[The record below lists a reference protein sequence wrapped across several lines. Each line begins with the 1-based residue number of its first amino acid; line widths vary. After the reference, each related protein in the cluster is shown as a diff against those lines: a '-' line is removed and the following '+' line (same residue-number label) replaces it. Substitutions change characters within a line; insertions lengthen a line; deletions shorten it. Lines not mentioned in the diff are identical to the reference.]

1 MEEALLEVI
10 NRIVEVKRQ
19 SGVFPLNATSREV
32 YDEVAKSL
40 NSLYTQGKIEV
51 GDTLNY
57 KWIVISANND
67 TPLPTE

>member
-10 NRIVEVKRQ
+10 SRIVEVKRQ
-19 SGVFPLNATSREV
+19 SGTFPLNATSREV

-40 NSLYTQGKIEV
+40 NNLYSKGKIKV

>member
-10 NRIVEVKRQ
+10 NRIVENKRQ

-40 NSLYTQGKIEV
+40 NNLYTQGKIEV

-57 KWIVISANND
+57 KWIVVSTKND
-67 TPLPTE
+67 SSLPTG